1 MLYSCHDA
9 LFDHDHE
16 FGHLRRI
23 SYFFEWRKAYQ
34 QAFFR
39 NNAMIKSFSLPRVCT
54 YTVQCMHP
62 LKKTHQPGKLL
73 IMYSIFV
80 KTIYCYLK
88 PCVRG
93 FELYQ
98 LQLRLV
104 TYAHLY
110 FFPMI
115 VIYILLKY

>member
-54 YTVQCMHP
+54 YTVHASLEEDASAWKIANYVFYFCENH
-62 LKKTHQPGKLL
+62 LL
-73 IMYSIFV
+73 
-80 KTIYCYLK
+80 
-88 PCVRG
+88 
-93 FELYQ
+93 
-98 LQLRLV
+98 
-104 TYAHLY
+104 
-110 FFPMI
+110 
-115 VIYILLKY
+115 LLKALRAWF

>member
-1 MLYSCHDA
+1 
-9 LFDHDHE
+9 
-16 FGHLRRI
+16 
-23 SYFFEWRKAYQ
+23 
-34 QAFFR
+34 
-39 NNAMIKSFSLPRVCT
+39 MIKSFSLPRVCT
-54 YTVQCMHP
+54 YTVHASLEEDASAWKIANYVFYFCENH
-62 LKKTHQPGKLL
+62 LL
-73 IMYSIFV
+73 LLLSF
-80 KTIYCYLK
+80 KK

>member
-1 MLYSCHDA
+1 
-9 LFDHDHE
+9 
-16 FGHLRRI
+16 
-23 SYFFEWRKAYQ
+23 
-34 QAFFR
+34 
-39 NNAMIKSFSLPRVCT
+39 
-54 YTVQCMHP
+54 
-62 LKKTHQPGKLL
+62 
-73 IMYSIFV
+73 MYSIFV